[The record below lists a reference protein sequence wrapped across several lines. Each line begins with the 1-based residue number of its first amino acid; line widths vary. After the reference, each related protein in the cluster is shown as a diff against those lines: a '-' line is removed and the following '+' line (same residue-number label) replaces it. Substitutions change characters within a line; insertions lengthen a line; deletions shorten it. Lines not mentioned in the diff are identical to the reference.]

1 MSDDHAVHELVT
13 ILTNAAIVADH
24 VWPQVCT
31 MQDAG
36 RAVRLTAN
44 VLNALVDGHA
54 DKIGPALD
62 ELDKLLHAI
71 PNGDTTPGAT

>member
-1 MSDDHAVHELVT
+1 MSGDHDVHKLVVT
-13 ILTNAAIVADH
+13 LTCAAHIADN
-24 VWPQVCT
+24 VWPDVVGIK
-31 MQDAG
+31 DAG

-54 DKIGPALD
+54 DQIGPALAA
-62 ELDKLLHAI
+62 LDDLLGSI